1 MYAMNGVDLSSL
13 AYHELRFIVGSGLD
27 GEELASLAN
36 SRICPKGD
44 VYDQDEYKVCAYREL
59 RRAGL
64 VDGDDLGN
72 AFYFKSLTP
81 WGRGFIED
89 WDAVESEKRRATAE
103 QRRHNPIVALIGS
116 LVGGILGFFSGIG
129 GSIAFDDYHR
139 SGYSTDL
146 SNSIPATNA
155 SPNEIM
161 NETPST
167 NQSPGQ
173 NSNLGPLRLTAQS
186 F

>member
-64 VDGDDLGN
+64 IDGDDLGN

-103 QRRHNPIVALIGS
+103 QRKHDLIVALIGAV
-116 LVGGILGFFSGIG
+116 VGGVLGFFSGIVGSTAHDAVG
-129 GSIAFDDYHR
+129 GTA
-139 SGYSTDL
+139 YSTN
-146 SNSIPATNA
+146 STSSIPATNA
-155 SPNEIM
+155 TPNEIM

>member
-103 QRRHNPIVALIGS
+103 QRRHDLIVALIGAV
-116 LVGGILGFFSGIG
+116 VGGVLGFFSGIA
-129 GSIAFDDYHR
+129 GSTAHDAV
-139 SGYSTDL
+139 SGSAYSTN
-146 SNSIPATNA
+146 STSSIPATNA
-155 SPNEIM
+155 TPNEIM

-173 NSNLGPLRLTAQS
+173 NSNHG